1 MINKKIEQIYENHSF
16 EKLLK
21 DMGIDVN
28 SPSETHYLG
37 SHDAIIQA
45 VKKTLETGIPHKIIN
60 KYDNDQIMKVYSVSE
75 ANIAVEP
82 HVESHMI
89 YWGDVALQENKKLL
103 LKSGRI
109 YIVET
114 IETI

>member
-1 MINKKIEQIYENHSF
+1 MTNDF

-21 DMGIDVN
+21 DMGIDIN

-109 YIVET
+109 YIVEAIT
-114 IETI
+114 EMKKNL

>member
-1 MINKKIEQIYENHSF
+1 MTNDF

-21 DMGIDVN
+21 DMGIDLN

-45 VKKTLETGIPHKIIN
+45 VKQTLETGTPHKIIN

-82 HVESHMI
+82 HVESHMV
-89 YWGDVALQENKKLL
+89 YWGDLALQENKKLL

-109 YIVET
+109 YIVEPV
-114 IETI
+114 EAGEK